1 MHTTDR
7 GGGATVADLGGSP
20 STTLSSLGI
29 ALLGGA
35 IAAFVVFNGWH
46 GGDLPAQ
53 VYRQTMFRSF
63 GFIVWDGWWYAG
75 HYWLTYSVLAPALTA
90 VVGLPLAAL
99 GAATISAWAFDR
111 LLVER
116 AAVRGT
122 TAVRW
127 ASVLFAVNTAA
138 PIIIGQVTFLLG
150 EAVGLLALLAAMR
163 RRPLLTVVLALACSL
178 FSPVAGVFLV
188 LALVAWML
196 SDDTDRV
203 WRGAAVAAAVAPMVV
218 SSILFREFGQDPF
231 PVEQLAVVLACCV
244 AGLLLFPARERAL
257 RWGCVLYAAGSLA
270 TFVVPNPLGGNLTRL
285 AACVAAPLA
294 LATVRADRR
303 KVAAVAVGLLVIWQW
318 APAVGALVGA
328 QGDPSRN
335 AAYFTPLT
343 NTLAQQPGPT
353 RVEIPFTNQHWEAAY
368 VAPHVSL
375 ARGWERQLDQ
385 ADNALFYSHRP
396 LTAAAYKT
404 WLDANGISWV
414 ALPDVPLDFSSVK
427 EAALIR
433 SGLPYLH
440 LVWSNRHWRLWR
452 VVGSPGLVTGPAR
465 LTMPGPDRLVLA
477 ISRPGTV
484 TVRVRYTAVWHVT
497 EGYACVRP
505 DAAGWTT
512 VHVDQP
518 GRVELAARP
527 GATSHDCERS

>member
-1 MHTTDR
+1 
-7 GGGATVADLGGSP
+7 
-20 STTLSSLGI
+20 
-29 ALLGGA
+29 
-35 IAAFVVFNGWH
+35 
-46 GGDLPAQ
+46 
-53 VYRQTMFRSF
+53 
-63 GFIVWDGWWYAG
+63 
-75 HYWLTYSVLAPALTA
+75 
-90 VVGLPLAAL
+90 
-99 GAATISAWAFDR
+99 
-111 LLVER
+111 
-116 AAVRGT
+116 
-122 TAVRW
+122 
-127 ASVLFAVNTAA
+127 
-138 PIIIGQVTFLLG
+138 
-150 EAVGLLALLAAMR
+150 
-163 RRPLLTVVLALACSL
+163 
-178 FSPVAGVFLV
+178 VFLV

-203 WRGAAVAAAVAPMVV
+203 WRGAAVVAAVAPMVV

-231 PVEQLAVVLACCV
+231 PIEQLAVVLACCV

-294 LATVRADRR
+294 LATVRTDRR
-303 KVAAVAVGLLVIWQW
+303 KVAAVAAGLLVIWQW

-335 AAYFTPLT
+335 VAYFTPLT
-343 NTLAQQPGPT
+343 NTLARQPGPT

-440 LVWSNRHWRLWR
+440 LVWSNPHWRLWR
-452 VVGSPGLVTGPAR
+452 VMGSPGLVTGPAQ
-465 LTMPGPDRLVLA
+465 LTMPAPDRLVLA

-505 DAAGWTT
+505 NAAGWTT

-518 GRVELAARP
+518 GRVQLEARP